1 MPPPLFLTSTLATSV
16 VPVTGQPRLVYLL
29 LEVGGGEGAYAL
41 PVNLGLVIDSSDSMR
56 IRLVTDEQFSELA
69 RHGQA
74 KEVMTDGVP
83 AFQIT
88 SIPNEM
94 VSKFPRRIDYVAEAL
109 VIASEYL
116 RPADRFSLAAFA
128 GRALTLIPASAG
140 TERARLQQAARD
152 LEHLNLG
159 DETHMAE
166 GLALGFSEV
175 QRNQSQAYASRLI
188 LLTDGHTRDVNECYA
203 WARRAR
209 EAGFA
214 LTTMGIGNEFNE
226 ELLIPLA
233 DLTGGNAYYIEA
245 PDQIPAAFRKEL
257 GVALRISYKNVEIKL
272 QLPSGVE
279 LRRVHRVLPELGAF
293 DPGPNMNGSY
303 ALLFG
308 NYDPAAPVALLLE
321 FVIPPWRAGSYRLAQ
336 ALLTWDDPDGGQA
349 RPYQRQDIVLLLAQD
364 PSIPYNGRVMNIVEK
379 VGAFK
384 LGMQALEDVEHGDR
398 GVATLRLRQA
408 ATRLLDM
415 GETSLADSMLKQ
427 AQNLEKGGQVDPNAT
442 KKIRYETRRLTHDLE

>member
-29 LEVGGGEGAYAL
+29 LEVGGGEGAHAL

-69 RHGQA
+69 RYGQA

-83 AFQIT
+83 AFQVT

-94 VSKFPRRIDYVAEAL
+94 VSKFPRRIDFVAEAL

-116 RPADRFSLAAFA
+116 RPVDRFSLTAFA

-152 LEHLNLG
+152 LEYLNLG
-159 DETHMAE
+159 DETRMAE
-166 GLALGFSEV
+166 GLALGFAEV

-209 EAGFA
+209 EVGFA

-245 PDQIPAAFRKEL
+245 PDQIPDAFRKEL

-303 ALLFG
+303 ALLLG

-336 ALLTWDDPDGGQA
+336 ALLAWDDPEGNQA
-349 RPYQRQDIVLLLAQD
+349 RPHQRQDIVLQLAQAV
-364 PSIPYNGRVMNIVEK
+364 SIPYNGRVMNIVEK
-379 VGAFK
+379 VGAVK
-384 LGMQALEDVEHGDR
+384 LGMQALEDVEHGNR
-398 GVATLRLRQA
+398 GVATARLRQA

-415 GETSLADSMLKQ
+415 GETSLADSMLQQ
-427 AQNLEKGGQVDPNAT
+427 AQTLEKGGQVDPNAT
-442 KKIRYETRRLTHDLE
+442 KKLRYETRRLTHNLE